1 MLSIKKSASF
11 DSIVDSKIAFK
22 RVHPMF
28 NVNFDCFATMWCCI
42 KCHRGDTWEN
52 LLRCHLYIQR
62 ISLKKHFLV

>member
-28 NVNFDCFATMWCCI
+28 NVNFDCFATM
-42 KCHRGDTWEN
+42 
-52 LLRCHLYIQR
+52 
-62 ISLKKHFLV
+62 